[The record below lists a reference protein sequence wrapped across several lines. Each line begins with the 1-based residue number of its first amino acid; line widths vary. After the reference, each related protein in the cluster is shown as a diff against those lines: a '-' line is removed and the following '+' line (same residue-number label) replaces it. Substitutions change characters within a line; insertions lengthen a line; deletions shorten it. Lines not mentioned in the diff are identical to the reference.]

1 MAARVLRHFR
11 TGRKDNVN
19 HSQPCTKTTPE
30 SDSLVRN
37 AELHR
42 GRGTILLVEDESFLR
57 EVTCEILESAG
68 YRVLKARTAA
78 EAISAF
84 DEYKTIVRLLL
95 TDVVLP
101 GQNGRDLATDL
112 RSVSPKLKIIF
123 TSGYPE
129 NVVTRQG
136 LQEDGMFYLPK
147 PFSAQSLTRKVQQ
160 VLEQPATTN
169 TNVPAASYD
178 RAEDWA

>member
-1 MAARVLRHFR
+1 M
-11 TGRKDNVN
+11 N
-19 HSQPCTKTTPE
+19 HSQPCTETNPE

-42 GRGTILLVEDESFLR
+42 GHGTILLVEDESFLR

-68 YRVLKARTAA
+68 YRVLKARTAP

-101 GQNGRDLATDL
+101 GQNGCDLATDL
-112 RSVSPKLKIIF
+112 RSISPKLKIIF
-123 TSGYPE
+123 TSGYP
-129 NVVTRQG
+129 VVLMLAT
-136 LQEDGMFYLPK
+136 
-147 PFSAQSLTRKVQQ
+147 
-160 VLEQPATTN
+160 VLAI
-169 TNVPAASYD
+169 SS
-178 RAEDWA
+178 RA

>member
-1 MAARVLRHFR
+1 MEAWVLRHFR

-19 HSQPCTKTTPE
+19 HSQPCTETNPE
-30 SDSLVRN
+30 SDSSVRN

-42 GRGTILLVEDESFLR
+42 GHGTILLVEDESFLR

-123 TSGYPE
+123 TSGYS
-129 NVVTRQG
+129 VVLMLAT
-136 LQEDGMFYLPK
+136 
-147 PFSAQSLTRKVQQ
+147 
-160 VLEQPATTN
+160 VLAI
-169 TNVPAASYD
+169 SS
-178 RAEDWA
+178 RA

>member
-1 MAARVLRHFR
+1 MEAWVLRHFR

-19 HSQPCTKTTPE
+19 HSQPCTETTPE

-42 GRGTILLVEDESFLR
+42 GYGTILLVEDESFLR

-84 DEYKTIVRLLL
+84 DEYKTHSAIAADGCRSSGTKWPRPCDRSEDRLPKAENHIHLRLSRKCCHQTGPPGRWNVLFAETILSPISNPKSAASPRATGDDKYQRARRLL
-95 TDVVLP
+95 
-101 GQNGRDLATDL
+101 
-112 RSVSPKLKIIF
+112 
-123 TSGYPE
+123 
-129 NVVTRQG
+129 
-136 LQEDGMFYLPK
+136 
-147 PFSAQSLTRKVQQ
+147 
-160 VLEQPATTN
+160 
-169 TNVPAASYD
+169 
-178 RAEDWA
+178 

>member
-1 MAARVLRHFR
+1 MLRHFR

-19 HSQPCTKTTPE
+19 HSQPCTETTPE
-30 SDSLVRN
+30 SDSLVSN

-112 RSVSPKLKIIF
+112 RNVSPKLKIIF
-123 TSGYPE
+123 TSGYP
-129 NVVTRQG
+129 VVLMLAT
-136 LQEDGMFYLPK
+136 
-147 PFSAQSLTRKVQQ
+147 
-160 VLEQPATTN
+160 VLAI
-169 TNVPAASYD
+169 SS
-178 RAEDWA
+178 RA

>member
-1 MAARVLRHFR
+1 MLRHFR

-19 HSQPCTKTTPE
+19 HSQPCTETNPE

-37 AELHR
+37 AEPHR
-42 GRGTILLVEDESFLR
+42 GHGTILLVEDESFLR

-123 TSGYPE
+123 TSGYP
-129 NVVTRQG
+129 VVLMLAT
-136 LQEDGMFYLPK
+136 
-147 PFSAQSLTRKVQQ
+147 
-160 VLEQPATTN
+160 VLAI
-169 TNVPAASYD
+169 SS
-178 RAEDWA
+178 RA